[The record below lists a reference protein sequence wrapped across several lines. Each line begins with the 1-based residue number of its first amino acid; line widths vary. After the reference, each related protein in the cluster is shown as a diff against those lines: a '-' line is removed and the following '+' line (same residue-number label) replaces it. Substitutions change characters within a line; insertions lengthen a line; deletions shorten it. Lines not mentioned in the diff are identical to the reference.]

1 MSTVTPPESVAA
13 AMEALRAA
21 FDEIHVMHECDDECP
36 VDCDLTDYS
45 DSAQR
50 AHDEHNFDVREVI
63 HDRAEG
69 LVGALEDWLG
79 AVRFDVGAHVELR
92 DGVTV
97 PEGLEDSLCRVV
109 RVEGDLRD
117 VRRVNR
123 STGELEGIEVR
134 FLAAEL
140 RSARPSSLAW

>member
-1 MSTVTPPESVAA
+1 MYK
-13 AMEALRAA
+13 R
-21 FDEIHVMHECDDECP
+21 
-36 VDCDLTDYS
+36 
-45 DSAQR
+45 Q
-50 AHDEHNFDVREVI
+50 
-63 HDRAEG
+63 
-69 LVGALEDWLG
+69 
-79 AVRFDVGAHVELR
+79 LR

-140 RSARPSSLAW
+140 RSARPSRLVW